1 MERLVITRAPGET
14 LGDATRRAEALAR
27 LWTGPARDERA
38 EAARRDALRRLAR
51 LEGRARPRAG

>member
-1 MERLVITRAPGET
+1 MERLETIRATET
-14 LGDATRRAEALAR
+14 LGDATRRTEALRR
-27 LWTGPARDERA
+27 LWTDPDRRG